1 MTVRFSVLLLA
12 MIGALAVCADRNAAA
27 ENAPSNPAAAPSADN
42 IRFFESKI
50 RPLLAQS
57 CFKCHGEEKQEE
69 NLRLDSRASALA
81 GGDRGPAIVPGNPD
95 ESLLIKAVK
104 HLDDL
109 AMPPKEVKQL
119 SREQI
124 ADLVLWIKSGA
135 AWPDNGN
142 QSIPTRRPGLK
153 ITDKDR
159 AHWSFQPIKRPPVPA
174 VKNSAWIANPIDA
187 FVLAKLEAKG
197 LAPNPPAE
205 KRELV
210 RRLYYDLTGL
220 PPTPAEV
227 EAFVADTSP
236 KAYDALVDRLLFSP
250 QYGEKWGR
258 HWLDLVRYAESNSY
272 ERDDPKPHAWRYRD
286 YVIRSLNDDKAFDRF
301 IREQLAGDE
310 LPDPDDD
317 GLIATGYYRLGIW
330 DDEPGDRDLA
340 KFDGLDDIVATT
352 GQVFLGLTVDCA
364 RCHDHKIDP
373 IPQKD
378 YYRLLSFFAG
388 VNHYRNSGPT
398 DELPLAGNSPA
409 TQDRELADREME
421 QKRSHLK
428 ASIAAL
434 ENRFRREYKHGKGG
448 TRPAAAAMDGAG
460 GSATTQ
466 PSEIPIEEL
475 PKLLESD
482 GERVLGKAEY
492 ARYQYLQGRLEALK
506 SEVTPAGVALGVT
519 ESGSNPPETF
529 VLLRGNPQNHGDKVE
544 PAFLEVLGGQK
555 PLIPTP
561 PPGAKSSGRRLALAN
576 WLASPEN
583 PLTPRVIV
591 NRIWQYHFGRG
602 IVRSPNNFGT
612 QGDRPTNPELLD
624 WLASEFMSN
633 GWRMKPLHRL
643 IVTSNAYRMSSRG
656 RPEALAADPTND
668 LFWRFDMRRL
678 EAEEIRDSIL
688 AAGGTLN
695 LKMYGPSVYPEIP
708 KEVLAGQSRPGVG
721 WGHSPPEEQARRSVY
736 IHVKRS
742 LLVPI
747 IEAFDLPETD
757 RSNPV
762 RFSTTQP
769 TQALGMLNSSFL
781 NEQAGLFAVRL
792 RKEAGSELKAQ
803 VRLALNIATCR
814 PPSDREIDRGV
825 KLIERLKGKDGA
837 SDEAALREFC
847 LMVLN
852 LNEFLYLD

>member
-1 MTVRFSVLLLA
+1 MIRVRLHPPVFLL
-12 MIGALAVCADRNAAA
+12 IALAAIVFNAARA
-27 ENAPSNPAAAPSADN
+27 EEGSSAAAKLPTPQQ
-42 IRFFESKI
+42 IRFFETKI
-50 RPLLAQS
+50 RPVLAEN

-69 NLRLDSRASALA
+69 NLRLDSRAAALA
-81 GGDRGPAIVPGNPD
+81 GGDRGPAVVPGKPD
-95 ESLLIKAVK
+95 ESLLVKAIN

-109 AMPPKEVKQL
+109 EMPPKKQL

-124 ADLVLWIKSGA
+124 ADLTLWIKSGA
-135 AWPDNGN
+135 VWPDDGKPA
-142 QSIPTRRPGLK
+142 STIRRPGLK

-159 AHWSFQPIKRPPVPA
+159 AHWSFQPLKRPLIPV
-174 VKNSAWIANPIDA
+174 VKNAAWVSNPIDA
-187 FVLAKLEAKG
+187 FILAKLEAKG
-197 LAPNPPAE
+197 LSPNPPAE

-227 EAFVADTSP
+227 EAFVADKSP
-236 KAYDALVDRLLFSP
+236 RAYEALVDRLLFSP
-250 QYGEKWGR
+250 RYGEKWAR

-301 IREQLAGDE
+301 LREQLAGDE
-310 LPDPDDD
+310 MPDPDDD

-330 DDEPGDRDLA
+330 DDEPSDKDLA
-340 KFDGLDDIVATT
+340 RFDGLDDIVATT

-398 DELPLAGNSPA
+398 DELSLSGNSAA
-409 TQDRELADREME
+409 TQDRELADRETE
-421 QKRSHLK
+421 QKRTHLK
-428 ASIAAL
+428 ESIAAL
-434 ENRFRREYKHGKGG
+434 EDRFRREYSKGVNDR
-448 TRPAAAAMDGAG
+448 TNSG
-460 GSATTQ
+460 GGNAKAPPDFDLANLIQ
-466 PSEIPIEEL
+466 
-475 PKLLESD
+475 SD
-482 GERVLGKAEY
+482 GERILGKAEF
-492 ARYQYLQGRLEALK
+492 ARYQHLQGRLESLK
-506 SEVTPAGVALGVT
+506 SEAAPAGMAIGVT
-519 ESGSNPPETF
+519 ESGATPPETY

-544 PAFLEVLGGQK
+544 PAFLEVLGGEK
-555 PLIPTP
+555 PVIPTP
-561 PPGAKSSGRRLALAN
+561 APGAKSSGRRLALAD
-576 WLASPEN
+576 WLVSPAN
-583 PLTPRVIV
+583 PLTSRVIV
-591 NRIWQYHFGRG
+591 NRIWQYHFARG

-612 QGDRPTNPELLD
+612 QGDRPTHPELLD
-624 WLASEFMSN
+624 WLAAEFMHN

-643 IVTSNAYRMSSRG
+643 IVTSSAYRMSSRG

-678 EAEEIRDSIL
+678 TAEEIRDSIL
-688 AAGGTLN
+688 ATSGMLN

-708 KEVLAGQSRPGVG
+708 KEVLAGQSRPGLG
-721 WGHSPPEEQARRSVY
+721 WGHSSPEEQSRRSIYV
-736 IHVKRS
+736 HMKRS

-747 IEAFDLPETD
+747 LESFDLPETD
-757 RSNPV
+757 RSSPV

-769 TQALGMLNSSFL
+769 TQALGMLNSAFL
-781 NEQAGLFAVRL
+781 NKQAALFAARL
-792 RKEAGSELKAQ
+792 KREAGSDAASQ
-803 VRLALNIATCR
+803 VRLALNLATARAPAEKEIAR
-814 PPSDREIDRGV
+814 SM
-825 KLIERLKGKDGA
+825 KLIERLKKDGA
-837 SDEAALREFC
+837 TNDAALQYFC